1 MSLSVNKLLTQI
13 SKIESNLPNPEGELF
28 NPDIPNPS
36 ADFDE
41 RLEIRDKAFSALR
54 LDKVSKNGDYFR
66 LGKNAPNIDPRR
78 DSFMQE
84 NSIDPNIIRKKINP
98 DHAIPDLRGAELTK
112 FSLVPSNFTSNDNVS
127 LIQQARRSYVNYNNR
142 FAMDTPPKEGA
153 VPQMGV
159 NYSRMAIL
167 PRQSKHANPETTYDH
182 DIEIGEPPKHIEDHV
197 PGEKPPVV
205 DENVGRMTADD
216 KDTYN
221 AMRDLMRSQGR
232 GGRDIWD

>member
-41 RLEIRDKAFSALR
+41 RLEIRDMAFSALR
-54 LDKVSKNGDYFR
+54 LDKVSKNGSYFR
-66 LGKNAPNIDPRR
+66 LGRNAPNIDPRR

-98 DHAIPDLRGAELTK
+98 DHSIPDLRGAELTK
-112 FSLVPSNFTSNDNVS
+112 FSLVPSNLTSNDSVS
-127 LIQQARRSYVNYNNR
+127 LIQEARRSYVNYNNR
-142 FAMDTPPKEGA
+142 FSMDKPVKEGA

-167 PRQSKHANPETTYDH
+167 PRQSKHANPESSYNH
-182 DIEIGEPPKHIEDHV
+182 DIQMGEPPKHIEDHV
-197 PGEKPPVV
+197 PGEKPEVV
-205 DENVGRMTADD
+205 SDDVAKMPADD